1 MNNWFDIVI
10 LGILLLVF
18 IQGYRKGL
26 IMMAIE
32 LAIVILATIFGG
44 TLANRILPKIEHLTN
59 MSQQWANVTSYII
72 AFVAIAF
79 VLSIIGKVVQ
89 KLFNAI
95 NLNFLN
101 RIGGGI
107 LSMGISMI
115 ILSIVVNLIL
125 VLDKNNS
132 IITPEMTSKSFFY
145 EGVQAVVPSV
155 TPYLEFDIIEEIIPN
170 NNSTPLEYIN
180 RGVIDSSY
188 QKRYF
193 STDSI

>member
-1 MNNWFDIVI
+1 MSNWFDIVV

-44 TLANRILPKIEHLTN
+44 TLANMILPKVESLTN
-59 MSQQWANVTSYII
+59 MSQQWANVVSYIV
-72 AFVAIAF
+72 AFLTIAF
-79 VLSIIGKVVQ
+79 VLSMIGKVVQ
-89 KLFNAI
+89 KLFNVI

-115 ILSIVVNLIL
+115 VLSIIVNLIL
-125 VLDKNNS
+125 VLDKNKS
-132 IITPEMTSKSFFY
+132 IITPEIASKSFFY

-170 NNSTPLEYIN
+170 NDSATLDYIN
-180 RGVIDSSY
+180 RGVIDSAY